1 MKYRLFILLILT
13 QLSIA
18 DAEIEK
24 GSCQHAA
31 NQWLLTLNTRIAL
44 EANPIEA
51 IKSGIPLY
59 FRYQIEARAPKWFSK
74 PQTFNLLRRLSYNH
88 LTFSYR
94 ITDEQGQQ
102 IGYQNLE
109 DALTELGTLKNFTI
123 NDAPSTQIRARF
135 SLATDRLP
143 FSLRLSALLSNSWH
157 INSGWWL
164 CPQIPSK

>member
-13 QLSIA
+13 QLGIA

-24 GSCQHAA
+24 GSCQLGD
-31 NQWLLTLNTRIAL
+31 NQWLLTLKTRIVL

-74 PQTFNLLRRLSYNH
+74 PQTFNILRRLSYNH

-94 ITDEQGQQ
+94 ITDEQDQKLS
-102 IGYQNLE
+102 YQNLE
-109 DALTELGTLKNFTI
+109 DALAELGTLKDFHFSGTSSNH
-123 NDAPSTQIRARF
+123 IRARF

-143 FSLRLSALLSNSWH
+143 FSLRLSALLSDSWH